1 KMSKSKGNVVN
12 PDQFVEQ
19 YGADAMRLYL
29 LFGFNFVDGGP
40 WSDDGIKAC
49 AKFLARVERL
59 VENVFAMEQGFNASQ
74 YSDAEKALDY
84 ARNFCLKEYE
94 ANVESYGFNSAVA
107 RVMEFTNALYKYI
120 LEKDINVNFVQDHV
134 KDLLMLLA
142 PFAPYTCE
150 ELWQIIGGE
159 KSIFRSGFPTLDETK
174 LVQNEIEFVVQ
185 INSKIVGRFN
195 ADPKSDKAQLEVLA
209 KNSMQEKLVGKEII
223 KTVVIPGKLV
233 NFVCR

>member
-1 KMSKSKGNVVN
+1 
-12 PDQFVEQ
+12 
-19 YGADAMRLYL
+19 
-29 LFGFNFVDGGP
+29 
-40 WSDDGIKAC
+40 
-49 AKFLARVERL
+49 
-59 VENVFAMEQGFNASQ
+59 
-74 YSDAEKALDY
+74 
-84 ARNFCLKEYE
+84 
-94 ANVESYGFNSAVA
+94 
-107 RVMEFTNALYKYI
+107 
-120 LEKDINVNFVQDHV
+120 
-134 KDLLMLLA
+134 MLLA